1 MNTNDAPSGFTST
14 PPENPAVIEPRLVG
28 LGPLSDRGK
37 WALLLCAVL
46 FGLGFAAF
54 IHQLRHGLAVTAM
67 NDYFSW
73 GVYIVNFVFFIG
85 ISMAGSLISAI
96 LRLTGAEW
104 RKPITRI
111 AEGITVFALIV
122 AAFMIVVDMG
132 RPDRFL
138 YTIIYGRVQ
147 SPILWDVFS
156 LSTYLAGSVLFLYLP
171 LIPDFAI
178 LRDQGARFAP
188 WRAKLYAR
196 LALGWRGT
204 PEQHHRLERIM
215 TVMSVAIIPV
225 AVSIHTVTAWIFG
238 MTLRPGWHSTIIGPD
253 FVVGALYSG
262 IAAVISIVAILRWVY
277 HLENHITVEHF
288 KKLSLLLLVAGVAYA
303 YFMVNE
309 YMGAVYTNEKAES
322 DLVDKLFHGHYAAQ
336 FWTMAGFGLVL
347 PCVMLS
353 LPKTRTLGGIVT
365 ASVLV
370 NIGMWLKRFI
380 IVVPTLSSP
389 FLPVTLPTGQ
399 HFGYVPTWVEWA
411 ITVGGFACFSLLY
424 AAFSKF
430 VPVVS
435 LWETETTTSQR
446 PAESAEPNADARTM
460 NGIKSVAG
468 LVLLIGIG
476 VITFVSRPLLAN
488 ENAAQ
493 TSPISR
499 GTQSS
504 STAGGLEISDAA
516 NGKPAS
522 PPNCFTLLA
531 QASTATASTPSTP
544 AAAPQTTTPKPDIA
558 LKLSVEEGKRV
569 IVATVKTN
577 DKPLEGAKVAI
588 LVKRTFGDLA
598 LGTEE
603 TLDDGTAAVPFPE
616 GLPGDGQGMLQ
627 VVAELKSPKEFV
639 GARAQTTLPGG
650 RIIPPEK
657 EPFPRALWSP
667 RAPLVLVA
675 TIFVVLGAVW
685 GTYTYVVVQ
694 LIKIR
699 KNANT

>member
-1 MNTNDAPSGFTST
+1 MNTSDAQSGFAST
-14 PPENPAVIEPRLVG
+14 PPGNPAAVEPRLVG
-28 LGPLSDRGK
+28 LGPLTQRGK
-37 WALLLCAVL
+37 WALALCAAL
-46 FGLGFAAF
+46 FAFGFAAF
-54 IHQLRHGLAVTAM
+54 IHQARHGLAVTAM

-188 WRAKLYAR
+188 WRAKLYGK

-277 HLENHITVEHF
+277 HLESHITVEHF

-309 YMGAVYTNEKAES
+309 YMGAIYTNEKAES

-336 FWTMAGFGLVL
+336 FWTMAIVGLVV
-347 PCVMLS
+347 PCVMLA
-353 LPKTRTLGGIVT
+353 LPKTRSLGGIVT

-370 NIGMWLKRFI
+370 NVGMWIKRFI

-389 FLPVTLPTGQ
+389 FLPVTLPPGQ

-435 LWETETTTSQR
+435 LWETESTTTER
-446 PAESAEPNADARTM
+446 PANQTQTTPAAQNLS
-460 NGIKSVAG
+460 GVKSVAS
-468 LVLLIGIG
+468 LVVLIGIG
-476 VITFVSRPLLAN
+476 VLTFATRSLCAAEPVAT
-488 ENAAQ
+488 NA
-493 TSPISR
+493 
-499 GTQSS
+499 
-504 STAGGLEISDAA
+504 
-516 NGKPAS
+516 PAS
-522 PPNCFTLLA
+522 
-531 QASTATASTPSTP
+531 S
-544 AAAPQTTTPKPDIA
+544 PKPDIG
-558 LKLSVEEGKRV
+558 LKLSVEEGKKV

-577 DKPLEGAKVAI
+577 DKALEGAKVAI
-588 LVKRTFGDLA
+588 LVKRTFGDLS

-603 TLDDGTAAVPFPE
+603 TLDDGTVAVPFPE
-616 GLPGDGQGMLQ
+616 GLPGDAQGMLQ
-627 VVAELKSPKEFV
+627 VIAKLKSPKEFA

-650 RIIPPEK
+650 RIISPEQD
-657 EPFPRALWSP
+657 PFPRALWSP

-685 GTYTYVVVQ
+685 STYAYVVVQ
-694 LIKIR
+694 LVKIK
-699 KNANT
+699 KTANT